1 MIRLSQVRKTYQ
13 TKSGPRTVLD
23 GVDVDIASGE
33 KIGILGG
40 NGAGKSTL
48 IRIISGAERPTSG
61 RVHRGMS
68 VSWLSLIHI

>member
-1 MIRLSQVRKTYQ
+1 MIRLTRVKKTYQ
-13 TKSGPRTVLD
+13 TKSGERTVLD

-48 IRIISGAERPTSG
+48 IRIISGAERPTEG
-61 RVHRGMS
+61 RVYRE
-68 VSWLSLIHI
+68 